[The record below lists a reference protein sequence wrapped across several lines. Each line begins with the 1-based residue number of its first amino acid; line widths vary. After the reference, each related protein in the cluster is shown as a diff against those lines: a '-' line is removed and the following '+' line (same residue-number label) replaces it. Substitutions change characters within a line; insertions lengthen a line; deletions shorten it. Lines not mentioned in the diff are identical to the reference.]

1 MYKLYAKERNKQNY
15 DYIKSFE
22 KENKIYYEVD
32 KLDTGEYKE
41 AIVLENSKCIYYKEF
56 EKKRCDKCKIQ
67 LSEVFIQQ
75 YVNRT
80 YRLCKNCNNYY
91 MKLMGNVNNYEK
103 KKKR

>member
-22 KENKIYYEVD
+22 EENKIYYEVD
-32 KLDTGEYKE
+32 NLDTNKYKE
-41 AIVLENSKCIYYKEF
+41 AIILQNDKYVYYKEF
-56 EKKRCDKCKIQ
+56 IRCDKCNIQ
-67 LSEVFIQQ
+67 LKETFIQQ
-75 YVNRT
+75 NGNRT
-80 YRLCKNCNNYY
+80 YRLCKNCNNYF

>member
-22 KENKIYYEVD
+22 EENKMYYEVD

-56 EKKRCDKCKIQ
+56 EKKRCDKCKIE
-67 LSEVFIQQ
+67 LSKVFIQQ
-75 YVNRT
+75 NGNRT
-80 YRLCKNCNNYY
+80 YKLCKTCNDRYLMY
-91 MKLMGNVNNYEK
+91 MGNVK
-103 KKKR
+103 KLESLKK